1 MAFSCMGKA
10 VLETLS
16 GTCIAAAAQ
25 MREAARCA
33 QSGNCEA
40 TLVLIAEVIELLRT
54 GASSSAAS
62 AASAAE
68 ENFAANRPRQ
78 NRGATLS
85 TWRAKRIVV
94 EIESRLALPLRVS
107 DLARVAGLSD
117 SHFSRAFR
125 GYFGVTV
132 HLYITIRRIAAAQEL
147 MLSARQSLAEIAL
160 RCGMCDQAHFS
171 RVFRRVVGETP
182 NRWRRSRAPDSLLAQ
197 KVICGKNCAEP
208 IWVPKSALVPRKG
221 AYSVNSADV

>member
-1 MAFSCMGKA
+1 LWGKV

-33 QSGNCEA
+33 QNGNCEA

-68 ENFAANRPRQ
+68 ENFADNRSRQ
-78 NRGATLS
+78 NRPATLS
-85 TWRAKRIVV
+85 SWRAKRIVV

-132 HLYITIRRIAAAQEL
+132 HLYITIRRVAAAQEL
-147 MLSARQSLAEIAL
+147 MLSATQSLAEIAL

-182 NRWRRSRAPDSLLAQ
+182 NRWRRSRAPDSLRA
-197 KVICGKNCAEP
+197 P
-208 IWVPKSALVPRKG
+208 PKSAVVPLKG
-221 AYSVNSADV
+221 AYLVNSVDV

>member
-1 MAFSCMGKA
+1 MASSCVGKA

-62 AASAAE
+62 AAE
-68 ENFAANRPRQ
+68 DNFPEHRSRQ
-78 NRGATLS
+78 NRRSTLS
-85 TWRAKRIVV
+85 TWRAKRIAA

-107 DLARVAGLSD
+107 GLARVAGLSD

-147 MLSARQSLAEIAL
+147 MLSTTQSLAEIAL

-182 NRWRRSRAPDSLLAQ
+182 NRWRRSREPDSLRAPWPKGDVWQDLRRPSP
-197 KVICGKNCAEP
+197 GAE
-208 IWVPKSALVPRKG
+208 VRRGS
-221 AYSVNSADV
+221 S

>member
-1 MAFSCMGKA
+1 

-54 GASSSAAS
+54 GANSSAAT
-62 AASAAE
+62 AAE
-68 ENFAANRPRQ
+68 ENFAANQSRH
-78 NRGATLS
+78 NRRASLS

-107 DLARVAGLSD
+107 GLARVAGLSD

-147 MLSARQSLAEIAL
+147 MLSTTQSLAEIAL

-182 NRWRRSRAPDSLLAQ
+182 NRWRRSREPDSLRAPWSKGDVWQDLRRPSL
-197 KVICGKNCAEP
+197 GAE
-208 IWVPKSALVPRKG
+208 VRRGS
-221 AYSVNSADV
+221 S

>member
-16 GTCIAAAAQ
+16 GTCLAAAAQ

-54 GASSSAAS
+54 GANS
-62 AASAAE
+62 SAAE
-68 ENFAANRPRQ
+68 ENFADNRSRQ
-78 NRGATLS
+78 GRGLATLS
-85 TWRAKRIVV
+85 SWRAKKIVA
-94 EIESRLALPLRVS
+94 EIESCLALPLRVS
-107 DLARVAGLSD
+107 DLARAAGLSD

-147 MLSARQSLAEIAL
+147 MLSATLSLAEIAL

-182 NRWRRSRAPDSLLAQ
+182 NRWRRARAPDSRRAPRSKGDVWQDLRRANL
-197 KVICGKNCAEP
+197 GAEVRRGP
-208 IWVPKSALVPRKG
+208 S
-221 AYSVNSADV
+221 

>member
-1 MAFSCMGKA
+1 

-33 QSGNCEA
+33 QNGNCEA

-54 GASSSAAS
+54 GANSSAE
-62 AASAAE
+62 SAAE
-68 ENFAANRPRQ
+68 ENFADNRSRQ
-78 NRGATLS
+78 NRRATLS
-85 TWRAKRIVV
+85 SWRAKRIVV

-117 SHFSRAFR
+117 SHFSRGFR

-147 MLSARQSLAEIAL
+147 MLSATQSLAEIAL

-182 NRWRRSRAPDSLLAQ
+182 NRWRRSRAPDSLPAQ
-197 KVICGKNCAEP
+197 KVMFGKNCAEP
-208 IWVPKSALVPRKG
+208 IRAPKSAVVPLKG
-221 AYSVNSADV
+221 AYSVNSVDV

>member
-1 MAFSCMGKA
+1 MASSCLGKA

-54 GASSSAAS
+54 GANSSAV
-62 AASAAE
+62 SAAE
-68 ENFAANRPRQ
+68 ESFADNRSRQ
-78 NRGATLS
+78 NRRSTLS
-85 TWRAKRIVV
+85 TWRAKRIAL

-107 DLARVAGLSD
+107 GLARVAGLSD

-147 MLSARQSLAEIAL
+147 MLSATQSLAEIAL

-182 NRWRRSRAPDSLLAQ
+182 NRWRRSRAPDSLRA
-197 KVICGKNCAEP
+197 P
-208 IWVPKSALVPRKG
+208 PKSALVPRKG
-221 AYSVNSADV
+221 AYSVNSVDV